1 MGSNGYR
8 SGHHPPTPEVLDICD
23 RFGMLVW
30 MKTVIYGAQNLE
42 SEFNYFDFG
51 EIAIIR
57 QYSCGVL
64 KMKKIWKEI

>member
-1 MGSNGYR
+1 MVIVAVIILL
-8 SGHHPPTPEVLDICD
+8 HPKCLIFAT
-23 RFGMLVW
+23 GLVCLFW